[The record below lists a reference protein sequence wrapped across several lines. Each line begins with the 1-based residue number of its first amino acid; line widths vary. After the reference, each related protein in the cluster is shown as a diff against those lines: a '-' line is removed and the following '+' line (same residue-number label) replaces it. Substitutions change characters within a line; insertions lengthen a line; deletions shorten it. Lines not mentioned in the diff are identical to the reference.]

1 MKTTAVPVSVID
13 GVTGA
18 LPPVIGWAAAT
29 GDIGPE
35 PLILLMPNLNGNM
48 MLPAELMNLHIH
60 Q

>member
-1 MKTTAVPVSVID
+1 MKTTAVAVSVID

-35 PLILLMPNLNGNM
+35 PLILLMPDLNDNRM
-48 MLPAELMNLHIH
+48 PPAELMNLHMQH
-60 Q
+60 